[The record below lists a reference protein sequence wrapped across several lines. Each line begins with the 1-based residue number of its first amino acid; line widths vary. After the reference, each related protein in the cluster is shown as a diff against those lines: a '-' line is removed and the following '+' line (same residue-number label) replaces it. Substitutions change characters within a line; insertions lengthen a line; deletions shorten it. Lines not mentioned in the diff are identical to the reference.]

1 MKKSILKLAFM
12 TLMTGTAIVSC
23 KPNTEKVQEAQEN
36 VNEAQDD
43 LDEAKRAA
51 TAEEWQA
58 FKDETNAKIEANEVR
73 LAELKAKL
81 NKTGNEADA
90 AYQRNID
97 AIEEKN
103 ATLKI
108 KVDNYKNDVNSD
120 WNSFKREFD
129 HDMNELGQAFE
140 DITINNK
147 K

>member
-1 MKKSILKLAFM
+1 M